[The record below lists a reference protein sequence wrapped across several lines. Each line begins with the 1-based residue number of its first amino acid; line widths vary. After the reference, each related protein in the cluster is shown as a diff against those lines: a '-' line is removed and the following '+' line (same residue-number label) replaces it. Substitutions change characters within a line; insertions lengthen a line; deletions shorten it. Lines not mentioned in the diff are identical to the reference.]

1 MTSLTGPA
9 GSSLTAEYTPKK
21 AESKSAPQAPAEP
34 QKNYRVLVA
43 QQALL
48 SKGFSLEPDAP
59 NGILGPQTKK
69 AIATFQSQAG
79 IEPTGEP
86 DDQTL
91 SLLTRKDDA
100 QVMFGGHN
108 A

>member
-21 AESKSAPQAPAEP
+21 AESKP
-34 QKNYRVLVA
+34 QKNDRVLVA